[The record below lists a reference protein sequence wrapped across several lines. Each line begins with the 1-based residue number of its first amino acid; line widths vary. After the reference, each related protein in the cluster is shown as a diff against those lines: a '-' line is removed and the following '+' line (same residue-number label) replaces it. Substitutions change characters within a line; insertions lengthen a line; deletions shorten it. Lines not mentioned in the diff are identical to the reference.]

1 MALICSSVVLDTLGA
16 EFDDYTYLPAQGTP
30 GGILL
35 AWKSRDVTITN
46 PLFTTNVLTAKIS
59 MIAGTPWW
67 LTVVYGPQD
76 DAGKMAFLQELHDV
90 RANCPRPWMLC
101 GGFNLI
107 LRDEDKNTNNL
118 NRRMMG
124 KFRHLTND
132 LALQEIYLTGQRYTW
147 SNEQSP
153 PTLVHLDRVLCTSD

>member
-1 MALICSSVVLDTLGA
+1 MDHGHKIWIWNMCSLNARAQRHAIRALLDTTGTSIVCLQETKMALICSSVVLDTLGA

-90 RANCPRPWMLC
+90 RANCP
-101 GGFNLI
+101 
-107 LRDEDKNTNNL
+107 
-118 NRRMMG
+118 
-124 KFRHLTND
+124 
-132 LALQEIYLTGQRYTW
+132 
-147 SNEQSP
+147 
-153 PTLVHLDRVLCTSD
+153 